1 MAKKAYDRLLIARD
15 AKRLT
20 SKDVIEHICSDFFE
34 LKGDRLYGDDSAVY
48 AGIGTIGGIPVTIIS
63 QQRGKN
69 LEEQLHYNYGMSH
82 PEGYRKAQRLVSQAE
97 KFNRPILFIVDT
109 PGAYP
114 GIEAEERGQASAI
127 ATSLKQLSSIKVPT
141 LSIILS
147 QGGSGG
153 ALAFAL
159 CDQVWMF
166 ENAFYSILSPEGCA
180 TILYKDSSKSKEVAD
195 MMKSTAF
202 DLHGFGIVDE
212 IIKEPRKGIR
222 NVKELKKLDTNIA
235 KYFKSAMKVDVAT
248 RLELR
253 YQKYRKMGS
262 CEVE

>member
-20 SKDVIEHICSDFFE
+20 SKEVIEYICDDFFE
-34 LKGDRLYGDDSAVY
+34 LKGDRLYGEDFAVI
-48 AGIGTIGGIPVTIIS
+48 GGVGTILGMPVTIIG

-82 PEGYRKAQRLVSQAE
+82 PEGYRKAQRLVKQAE
-97 KFNRPILFIVDT
+97 KFNRPVLFIVDT

-114 GIEAEERGQASAI
+114 GIEAEQRGQASAI
-127 ATSLKQLSSIKVPT
+127 ATSLKQLSEIKVPT

-159 CDQVWMF
+159 CDEVWMF

-195 MMKSTAF
+195 MMKSTAQ
-202 DLHGFGIVDE
+202 DLKEFGIIDE
-212 IIKEPRKGIR
+212 IIKEPRKGVR
-222 NVKELKKLDTNIA
+222 TVKELKKLDTKIVS
-235 KYFKSAMKVDVAT
+235 YFEQALKVDVQT
-248 RLELR
+248 RLDTR
-253 YQKYRKMGS
+253 YQKYRQMGS
-262 CEVE
+262 KETV